1 MLQEISKYL
10 IIIDLDGASTAMLFT
25 EQRKLV
31 ADFDSS
37 SEEVPVMTRGLV
49 PSSTAN
55 NQQWDQALAG
65 CSHAE
70 RLKAQVYV
78 LDV

>member
-1 MLQEISKYL
+1 MQEKAKYL
-10 IIIDLDGASTAMLFT
+10 VIIDLDGASTAMLFT
-25 EQRKLV
+25 EQRVLV

-55 NQQWDQALAG
+55 MPQWDQALAG
-65 CSHAE
+65 CSHAD
-70 RLKAQVYV
+70 RLQAQVYV